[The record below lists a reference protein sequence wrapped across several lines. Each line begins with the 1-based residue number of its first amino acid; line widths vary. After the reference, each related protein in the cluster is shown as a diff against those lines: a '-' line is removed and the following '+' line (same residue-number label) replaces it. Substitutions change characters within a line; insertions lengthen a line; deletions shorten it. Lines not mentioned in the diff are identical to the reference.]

1 MSKIYYISPAKKT
14 TWMKKILFLAFMGSL
29 AVAGAQVEPV
39 LPAAFD
45 KGAVILEARKKG
57 IPDSDIEGYVRA
69 AYARYRN
76 ENEPRT
82 QKITVVDLQNNKMY
96 TTIQTTQ
103 CQNSDFSMND
113 YSNWTGDISD
123 NCSAGSVYPAA
134 TYSTTGF
141 NGNNGSP
148 IVSNTDPC
156 NASTVSTDRH
166 VIMSMPIGAVQNNNT
181 QAFLNGYDPSC
192 CNINTQM
199 YDLPM
204 RPNNTT
210 NAIRL
215 GSAYANETSEKL
227 IYPLTVTSSNAQFT
241 YQFAVVVND
250 GGHPVGEQ
258 PAFRFAMKDNTGNVL
273 TQGGSAACMQYDKD
287 ATGAQTDSTYIQN
300 YSNNP
305 CWNSGG
311 MSTWYRPWATV
322 TVDLT
327 AYIGQTVYAEFETLD
342 CPWSGHFCYA
352 YISATCGALQASVG
366 GMCGGVNVATLF
378 APQGFA
384 NYQWYGPNNLT
395 PISGATN
402 TTYTAN
408 PATNGDVYTVDCIT
422 LQGCTTRMQVTV
434 APTNILASVTS
445 NNTCQGGTSGSAS
458 VTVSGGTQYSY
469 TWSPSGS
476 NASSISNLPPGSYS
490 VTVHDNTNNCPDTTM
505 VVNISAAPPT
515 LQTTTDTL
523 CSGYVVLDAPQP
535 GTNYQWYGPSGST
548 PISGATS
555 PNYTVTSGTG
565 GQYYTVSYMNTTT
578 NCRDSIRTT
587 LNQINLQFSNVPSA
601 PCNSGTN
608 GSITI
613 IGQAGNTYPTY
624 NWSMTGS
631 AGAPQSGTNVPMPQ
645 TSILIDSLPQ
655 GTFTVVVYPTADPG
669 CAYTLTVT
677 LTEGQVP
684 APTLDTL
691 LGCAAEALTI
701 PTATVSGNTH
711 NWWTSS
717 GTFVGNS
724 YPYVTPGVS
733 NGEVYTDSIYN
744 SSGCLSIY
752 KAYLKEQSFKISI
765 TAPEKVRC
773 YNDSTGKLRVTVTQ
787 EVNGPLG
794 TSYTFNWDYP
804 SPHTDPAPVNAGVGV
819 PQTSQMNNLH
829 PGTYTCVVTSGACV
843 ATATYVMTNPAL
855 LLNDSLYANYCPKDS
870 LLWLY
875 AEPGHSS
882 YNWVYNGTPVSG
894 YNNDSIQI
902 VTQNINA
909 YQVWYTESGCRDTA
923 RILIT
928 GPSYNAF
935 RPDLAVTIF
944 TPNDDK
950 TNDYFYPFYDP
961 NLTQYQIDKQVE
973 EYSVVVY
980 NRWGKKVFESEQYTK
995 PWDGKVNGEPQSA
1008 GTYFYLVRY
1017 KSNCSTKADV
1027 IEKHGYVQLL
1037 R

>member
-1 MSKIYYISPAKKT
+1 
-14 TWMKKILFLAFMGSL
+14 MKKILFLAFVGTL

-45 KGAVILEARKKG
+45 KGAAILEARKKG
-57 IPDSDIEGYVRA
+57 IPNSDIEGYVRA
-69 AYARYRN
+69 AYARYRH

-82 QKITVVDLQNNKMY
+82 EKITVVDLQNNKMY

-103 CQNSDFSMND
+103 CQNSDLSLGN
-113 YSNWTGDISD
+113 YTNWTGDIANSC
-123 NCSAGSVYPAA
+123 NTGTVYPVAV
-134 TYSTTGF
+134 YNGTGI
-141 NGNNGSP
+141 NGNNGGSV
-148 IVSNTDPC
+148 IANTDPC
-156 NASTVSTDRH
+156 NATTVSTDRH
-166 VIMSMPIGAVQNNNT
+166 VIMSMPIGAVQNNNG

-192 CNINTQM
+192 CNNSTLM

-204 RPNNTT
+204 RPDNNT

-215 GSAYANETSEKL
+215 GSAYANYSCEKL
-227 IYPLTVTSSNAQFT
+227 VYPISVTSSNTQFT
-241 YQFAVVVND
+241 YQFAVVIND
-250 GGHPVGEQ
+250 GGHGTGEQ
-258 PAFRFAMKDNTGNVL
+258 PAFRFSMKDSNGNAL
-273 TQGGSAACMQYDKD
+273 TQGGNTACMQYDKD
-287 ATGAQTDSTYIQN
+287 ATAAINDPSYIRNNST
-300 YSNNP
+300 NP
-305 CWNSGG
+305 CLNSGG
-311 MSTWYRPWATV
+311 NSTWYRPWAPV

-327 AYIGQTVYAEFETLD
+327 AYIGQTVYAEFESLD
-342 CPWSGHFCYA
+342 CVYGGHFCYA
-352 YISATCGALQASVG
+352 YISATCGVLQASVG
-366 GMCGGVNVATLF
+366 GMCGGVNTAYLF
-378 APQGFA
+378 APSGFA

-395 PISGATN
+395 PIGGATSA
-402 TTYTAN
+402 TYTAN
-408 PATNGDVYTVDCIT
+408 PANNGDVYTVDCIT
-422 LQGCTTRMQVTV
+422 LQQCTTKLQVTV
-434 APTNILASVTS
+434 APTNILANVTA
-445 NNTCQGGTSGSAS
+445 NPTCQGGTSGSAS

-469 TWSPSGS
+469 TWSPGGS
-476 NASSISNLPPGSYS
+476 NATSISNLGAGTYS
-490 VTVHDNTNNCPDTTM
+490 VTIHDNTSNCPDTTM
-505 VVNISAAPPT
+505 VVNINAAPPT

-535 GTNYQWYGPSGST
+535 GTSYQWYGPSSST
-548 PISGATS
+548 LISGATS
-555 PNYTVTSGTG
+555 PSYTVTNGTG
-565 GQYYTVSYMNTTT
+565 GQFYTVSYMNSTT

-587 LNQINLQFSNVPSA
+587 LNQITLQFSNVSSA
-601 PCNSGTN
+601 PCNSGNN
-608 GSITI
+608 GSITVN
-613 IGQAGNTYPTY
+613 GQSGNTYSNY
-624 NWSMTGS
+624 NWYMTGS
-631 AGAPQSGTNVPMPQ
+631 GGESDSAFNVLMPQ

-655 GTFTVVVYPTADPG
+655 GTYTVVVYPTADPG
-669 CAYTLTVT
+669 CAYTMTVT
-677 LTEGQVP
+677 LTQGQVP
-684 APTLDTL
+684 PPTLDTL
-691 LGCAAEALTI
+691 SGCASEALTI

-711 NWWTSS
+711 NWWTST
-717 GTFVGNS
+717 GTSLGNS
-724 YPYVTPGVS
+724 YPFVTPGVS
-733 NGEVYTDSIYN
+733 NGEVYIDSIYN
-744 SSGCLSIY
+744 ASGCLSIY
-752 KAYLKEQSFKISI
+752 KAYLKEKSFKVTI

-773 YNDSTGKLRVTVTQ
+773 YNDSTGRLKVTVTQ

-794 TSYTFNWDYP
+794 TNYVFNWDYP
-804 SPHTDPAPVNAGVGV
+804 LPYPDPPAVNAGVGV
-819 PQTSQMNNLH
+819 PQISQVNNLH
-829 PGTYTCVVTSGACV
+829 PGTYTCTVTSGACV
-843 ATATYVMTNPAL
+843 ATATYVMTNPPL
-855 LLNDSLYANYCPKDS
+855 LVNDSLYANYCPKDS

-902 VTQNINA
+902 LTQDINA
-909 YQVWYTESGCRDTA
+909 YQVWYTQSGCRDTA
-923 RILIT
+923 KILVT
-928 GPSYNAF
+928 GPAYHAF